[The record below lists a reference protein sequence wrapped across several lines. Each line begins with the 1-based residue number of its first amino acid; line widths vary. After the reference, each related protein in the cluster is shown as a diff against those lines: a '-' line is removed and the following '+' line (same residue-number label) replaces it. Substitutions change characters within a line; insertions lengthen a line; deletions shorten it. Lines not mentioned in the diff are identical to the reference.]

1 MRLIDFYLE
10 YIQKNGESFAVDSF
24 PQKQIVIKKKKR
36 TIVSEQNKNDS
47 YIMKTRRSILEVL
60 ENGY

>member
-10 YIQKNGESFAVDSF
+10 YIQKNDESFSVDSF
-24 PQKQIVIKKKKR
+24 PQKQIIIKKKKR
-36 TIVSEQNKNDS
+36 TIVSEQNTNDS
-47 YIMKTRRSILEVL
+47 YIMKNRRSILEVL